1 LSFRLPA
8 GPSNEPTARLIYFG
22 KLHREKRSQKNSRE
36 AKRRMVLTGPFE
48 RGKFQRQFL
57 QALPLL
63 DRHRGKFEAQR
74 VARQIEEMAFS
85 STGGRIVGIR
95 HVSVQLDLL
104 GLSTS
109 ADCIQ
114 R

>member
-1 LSFRLPA
+1 
-8 GPSNEPTARLIYFG
+8 
-22 KLHREKRSQKNSRE
+22 
-36 AKRRMVLTGPFE
+36 MVLTGPFE
-48 RGKFQRQFL
+48 RGKLQHQFL
-57 QALPLL
+57 QALPIL
-63 DRHRGKFEAQR
+63 DGHRGKFDAQR

-85 STGGRIVGIR
+85 STSVRIVGIR
-95 HVSVQLDLL
+95 HVSVQLDSL